1 MHSADQL
8 PNLKKPSNLDE
19 GLVIKNF
26 AGFYYVQDQRDQIFE
41 CKVRGKVKERI
52 LSGDKVL
59 FYKTEDKR
67 GIIEKVLPR
76 KNQLYRPRVA
86 NVSLVLIILACNNP
100 KPDLNLLDRLLFL
113 AAFNN
118 INPCIV
124 LNKSDLDRDINALN
138 IMQYYPR
145 AGFKLITTSVRN
157 QTGIEEIKLVIKNK
171 IAVLAGPSG
180 SGKTSLLNSVRPES
194 RLNTQE
200 VSRKIGRGR
209 HTTRHVELYPLDSG
223 GWIVDT
229 PGFSV
234 LDMPDIKREELKEFF
249 PDFQVY
255 ADQCRFG
262 DCLHFKESECQVV
275 KAVAEGKILASRYK
289 NYVNMLKEIMERER
303 CY

>member
-26 AGFYYVQDQRDQIFE
+26 SGFYYVQNRTGQIFE
-41 CKVRGKVKERI
+41 CKIRGKVKEKI
-52 LSGDKVL
+52 LSGDKVV
-59 FYKTEDKR
+59 FYKTEDNR

-86 NVSLVLIILACNNP
+86 NISLVLIILACNNP
-100 KPDLNLLDRLLFL
+100 KPDLKLLDRLLFL
-113 AAFNN
+113 AAFNH

-124 LNKSDLDRDINALN
+124 LNKSDLDPDVNALK
-138 IMQYYPR
+138 IMQYYQNV
-145 AGFKLITTSVRN
+145 GFKLITTSVRN
-157 QTGIEEIKLVIKNK
+157 QTGINELKSLIKNE

-180 SGKTSLLNSVRPES
+180 SGKTSLLNTVRPES
-194 RLNTQE
+194 KLNTQE
-200 VSRKIGRGR
+200 VSTKIGRGR

-234 LDMPDIKREELKEFF
+234 LDMPAIKREELKAFF
-249 PDFQVY
+249 PDFEIY
-255 ADQCRFG
+255 ADKCRFG
-262 DCLHFKESECQVV
+262 NCIHFKESECRVN
-275 KAVAEGKILASRYK
+275 KAVTEGKILDSRYK
-289 NYVNMLKEIMERER
+289 NYINMLKEIIEKER